1 MTAMDDTAP
10 IIADTDIT
18 IDAGITVNVVRES
31 NVIDSCAV
39 CAKSLL
45 LLLLLLLFDD
55 DFDDDM
61 EL

>member
-45 LLLLLLLFDD
+45 LLLLLFDFDD